1 MRPLLCASLEA
12 ATTAELCASRDGV
25 DPAVDLIELRLD
37 SVEDPNVGRVLKGC
51 KRPVIVTCRPTWEG
65 GRFNGSEEERHR
77 ILSEAIEA
85 GADYVDAENR
95 IIGRTLMCSDPTA
108 ALFNSNPFVHG
119 STMFKRSVATQL
131 GGYDEFFR
139 YCQDYEFW
147 GRITKKH

>member
-77 ILSEAIEA
+77 ILAS
-85 GADYVDAENR
+85 
-95 IIGRTLMCSDPTA
+95 
-108 ALFNSNPFVHG
+108 H
-119 STMFKRSVATQL
+119 
-131 GGYDEFFR
+131 
-139 YCQDYEFW
+139 
-147 GRITKKH
+147 GRIHLGTFASYRNRSCFGLN